1 MPSSTAVIEMAVKSR
16 ITAGRNAR
24 TADEEAREA
33 ALLRQVAAG
42 DREALTNLY
51 QLYHARLFK
60 FTFRLTRS
68 YAAADELVNDILLVV
83 WQSADRFRGDSKV
96 STWIFGIAYRKAMR
110 HLSGNKMKF
119 VGDGR
124 WDETAHD
131 DTVDVETEDWIRHG
145 LDALPP
151 AQQMTINLVF
161 FLGLSYTEIAEVMD
175 CPVNTVKTRMYHA
188 RRKLRGILRGSAD
201 AGAPTD
207 GLDDEYDK

>member
-1 MPSSTAVIEMAVKSR
+1 MAAKIR
-16 ITAGRNAR
+16 MTEGRNAR
-24 TADEEAREA
+24 TAGQEAREA

-42 DREALTNLY
+42 DREALTDLY
-51 QLYHARLFK
+51 HLYHARLFQ

-68 YAAADELVNDILLVV
+68 YSAADELVNDVLLVV

-110 HLSGNKMKF
+110 RLSGNSMKF
-119 VGDGR
+119 VGDTR

-131 DTVDVETEDWIRHG
+131 DTRDAETEDWVRHG

-161 FLGLSYTEIAEVMD
+161 FLGLSYAEIAEVMD

-188 RRKLRGILRGSAD
+188 RRKLRGILQGSAD
-201 AGAPTD
+201 AGGPAD
-207 GLDDEYDK
+207 GQDDEYDQR

>member
-1 MPSSTAVIEMAVKSR
+1 MPRPTVVIEMAAKIR
-16 ITAGRNAR
+16 MTDGRNAR
-24 TADEEAREA
+24 TAGEEARDA

-42 DREALTNLY
+42 DREALTDLY
-51 QLYHARLFK
+51 HRYHARLFK

-68 YAAADELVNDILLVV
+68 YSAADELVNDILLVV

-110 HLSGNKMKF
+110 RLSSNRMKF
-119 VGDGR
+119 IGDGR
-124 WDETAHD
+124 WDETAQD
-131 DTVDVETEDWIRHG
+131 DTADAETEDWIRHG

-161 FLGLSYTEIAEVMD
+161 FLGLSYTEIAQVMD

-188 RRKLRGILRGSAD
+188 RRKLRSILRNSAD
-201 AGAPTD
+201 AGGPVH
-207 GLDDEYDK
+207 GLDDEYDQ

>member
-1 MPSSTAVIEMAVKSR
+1 MAAKIR
-16 ITAGRNAR
+16 MTEGRNLR
-24 TADEEAREA
+24 SADDEVRDA
-33 ALLRQVAAG
+33 ALMRQVAAG
-42 DREALTNLY
+42 DREALTDLY
-51 QLYHARLFK
+51 RRYHARLFK

-68 YAAADELVNDILLVV
+68 YSAADELVNDILLVV

-110 HLSGNKMKF
+110 RLSRNRMKF

-131 DTVDVETEDWIRHG
+131 DTVDAETEDWIRQG

-161 FLGLSYTEIAEVMD
+161 FLGLSYAEIADVMD
-175 CPVNTVKTRMYHA
+175 CPVNTVKTRMFHA
-188 RRKLRGILRGSAD
+188 RRKLRGILQGSAD
-201 AGAPTD
+201 ARGTAD
-207 GLDDEYDK
+207 GPDDEYDQ

>member
-16 ITAGRNAR
+16 IAEGRNAR

-51 QLYHARLFK
+51 HLYHARLFK

-68 YAAADELVNDILLVV
+68 YTAADELVNDILLVV

-96 STWIFGIAYRKAMR
+96 STWVFGIAYRKAMR
-110 HLSGNKMKF
+110 RLSGNKMKL
-119 VGDGR
+119 VGEGR

-188 RRKLRGILRGSAD
+188 RRKLRGILRGSAG

-207 GLDDEYDK
+207 GLDDEYDQ

>member
-1 MPSSTAVIEMAVKSR
+1 MAAKSR
-16 ITAGRNAR
+16 ITGNRNVRA
-24 TADEEAREA
+24 AAEEVREA
-33 ALLRQVAAG
+33 ALLEQVAAG
-42 DREALTNLY
+42 DREALKEIY
-51 QLYHARLFK
+51 HLYHARLFK

-68 YAAADELVNDILLVV
+68 YTAADELVNDILLVV

-110 HLSGNKMKF
+110 RLSANTMKF
-119 VGDGR
+119 VGDRR

-131 DTVDVETEDWIRHG
+131 DTEDAETEDWIRRG

-161 FLGLSYTEIAEVMD
+161 FLGLSYAEIAKVMD

-188 RRKLRGILRGSAD
+188 RRKLRGILRASAD
-201 AGAPTD
+201 AGAPAVGQD
-207 GLDDEYDK
+207 YEYDK